1 MGLIEEIP
9 PHAIEHN
16 HHDASH
22 RSTSPSTAGFNRAP
36 CACSTRPC
44 SNPRRDIRASH
55 ARDRETAIGTAQGR
69 PYLAPSMPAPPA
81 PPILARL
88 VLLAIAAEGLLT
100 LMDALIKQLS
110 PRYPTLEIAFLR
122 YAFGMLGAVVY
133 ALWMRP
139 GWPTRE
145 AAAYNGLRALL
156 IVVTATSFF
165 FALGRLPL
173 ADAIAMSFI
182 SPALTALLG
191 AMLLGERLDWRI
203 GLALTAGFLGM
214 LLIVGGKL
222 GAAGIGE
229 EVLIG
234 AAAVLVSAVGY
245 SLNLIMLR
253 HRATRDPLAQ
263 IILFQNLGPALILA
277 LPAFWVWKR
286 RRSPILA
293 CSRCSAPS
301 GSSRIPC
308 WRMPSP
314 ASRPPGWRRSPTSR
328 WCGVWYSASCSSPRF
343 RGSPPL
349 SARP

>member
-1 MGLIEEIP
+1 M
-9 PHAIEHN
+9 
-16 HHDASH
+16 DAPA
-22 RSTSPSTAGFNRAP
+22 RIARERA
-36 CACSTRPC
+36 
-44 SNPRRDIRASH
+44 
-55 ARDRETAIGTAQGR
+55 TAIGTGSVAT
-69 PYLAPSMPAPPA
+69 YLAPAMPLPPA
-81 PPILARL
+81 RLNITRL
-88 VLLAIAAEGLLT
+88 VLLAVAAEGLLT

-110 PRYPTLEIAFLR
+110 ARYPTFEIAFLR
-122 YAFGMLGAVVY
+122 YAFGMIGAVVY

-145 AAAYNGLRALL
+145 ATTYNGLRALL

-203 GLALTAGFLGM
+203 GLALAAGFLGM
-214 LLIVGGKL
+214 LLIVGGKF
-222 GAAGIGE
+222 GGAGISD

-234 AAAVLVSAVGY
+234 VAAVLLSAVGY

-277 LPAFWVWKR
+277 LPALWVWTTPTLADLGQFALLGTIGVVAHTMLAHAFARIEAARLAPITYVTLVWGVVFGFLFFAEVPGLATLAGAALIVLGTLVTQR
-286 RRSPILA
+286 R
-293 CSRCSAPS
+293 
-301 GSSRIPC
+301 
-308 WRMPSP
+308 
-314 ASRPPGWRRSPTSR
+314 
-328 WCGVWYSASCSSPRF
+328 
-343 RGSPPL
+343 
-349 SARP
+349 